1 MIELQNI
8 SKVYKSINGK
18 TDALTNVCLT
28 IREGEFVCIMGK
40 SGSGKTTLLNII
52 GCMDKANSGE
62 YRLDDIDVVGLN
74 ANKFDKLRR
83 EKISFIFQKYELMGK
98 YTVYENIE
106 LPMNAK
112 RISGKQKK
120 QRITDIMK
128 RLGIYELRN
137 KFPKQLSGG
146 EQQRVA
152 IERAYVSDNKYILA
166 DEPTGALDNKN
177 TQEIMN
183 IFEELRQEGKTIV
196 LVTHDEEIA
205 ARGNRII
212 QLLDG
217 RIDEHP

>member
-8 SKVYKSINGK
+8 NKIYKSLNGK
-18 TDALTNVCLT
+18 TDALTDVSLT
-28 IREGEFVCIMGK
+28 ISEGEFVCIMGK

-52 GCMDKANSGE
+52 GCMDKASSGE
-62 YRLDDIDVVGLN
+62 YCLDDIDVTKLGSY
-74 ANKFDKLRR
+74 KFDRLRR
-83 EKISFIFQKYELMGK
+83 EKISFIFQKYELMSK

-112 RISGKQKK
+112 KISRKAKKQK
-120 QRITDIMK
+120 ITAIMK
-128 RLGIYELRN
+128 RLGIYELRD

-146 EQQRVA
+146 EQQRVSIA
-152 IERAYVSDNKYILA
+152 RAYVSDNKYILA

-183 IFEELRQEGKTIV
+183 IFEELRNEGKTIV

-217 RIDEHP
+217 KITE

>member
-8 SKVYKSINGK
+8 SKIYKSINGK
-18 TDALTNVCLT
+18 TDALIEVSLT

-52 GCMDKANSGE
+52 GCMDKASSGE
-62 YRLDDIDVVGLN
+62 YRLDDVDVAKLG
-74 ANKFDKLRR
+74 AYKFDRLRR
-83 EKISFIFQKYELMGK
+83 EKISFIFQKYELMSK

-112 RISGKQKK
+112 KILRKNKKQK
-120 QRITDIMK
+120 ITDIMK

-152 IERAYVSDNKYILA
+152 IARAYVSDNKYILA

-183 IFEELRQEGKTIV
+183 IFEELRSEGKTIV

-212 QLLDG
+212 HLLDG
-217 RIDEHP
+217 KITE

>member
-8 SKVYKSINGK
+8 NKIYKSINGK
-18 TDALTNVCLT
+18 TDALTDVSLT
-28 IREGEFVCIMGK
+28 INEGEFVCIMGK

-52 GCMDKANSGE
+52 GCMDKASSGA
-62 YRLDDIDVVGLN
+62 YRLDDIDISELS
-74 ANKFDKLRR
+74 ADKFDRLRR
-83 EKISFIFQKYELMGK
+83 EKISFIFQKYELMSK

-128 RLGIYELRN
+128 RLGIHELRN

-152 IERAYVSDNKYILA
+152 IARAYVSDNKYILA

-183 IFEELRQEGKTIV
+183 IFEELRTEGKTIV
-196 LVTHDEEIA
+196 LVTHDEDIA

-212 QLLDG
+212 RLLDG

>member
-8 SKVYKSINGK
+8 SKIYKSINGK
-18 TDALTNVCLT
+18 TDALTDISLT
-28 IREGEFVCIMGK
+28 ISEGEFVCIMGK

-52 GCMDKANSGE
+52 GCMDKASSGE
-62 YRLDDIDVVGLN
+62 YCLDAVNVSKLS
-74 ANKFDKLRR
+74 ANKFDRLRR
-83 EKISFIFQKYELMGK
+83 EKISFIFQKYELMSK

-106 LPMNAK
+106 LPMNVK
-112 RISGKQKK
+112 KISRRNKKQK
-120 QRITDIMK
+120 ITDIMK
-128 RLGIYELRN
+128 RLGIYELRD

-152 IERAYVSDNKYILA
+152 IARAYVSDNKYILA

-183 IFEELRQEGKTIV
+183 IFEELRNEGKTIV

-205 ARGNRII
+205 MRGNRII
-212 QLLDG
+212 RLLDG
-217 RIDEHP
+217 KIMEA

>member
-8 SKVYKSINGK
+8 SKTYKSINGK
-18 TDALTNVCLT
+18 TDALSDVSLT
-28 IREGEFVCIMGK
+28 INEREFVCIMGK

-52 GCMDKANSGE
+52 GCMDQADSGE
-62 YRLDDIDVVGLN
+62 YCLDTVSVGKLS
-74 ANKFDKLRR
+74 ANKFDRLRR
-83 EKISFIFQKYELMGK
+83 EKISFIFPKYELMSR

-112 RISGKQKK
+112 KISRKEKKQK
-120 QRITDIMK
+120 IADIMK
-128 RLGIYELRN
+128 RLGIYELRD

-152 IERAYVSDNKYILA
+152 IARAYVSDNKYILA

-183 IFEELRQEGKTIV
+183 IFGELRDEGKTIV

-205 ARGNRII
+205 MRGDRIVY
-212 QLLDG
+212 LLDG
-217 RIDEHP
+217 KIMEG

>member
-1 MIELQNI
+1 MIKLQNI

-18 TDALTNVCLT
+18 TDALTDVCLT

-62 YRLDDIDVVGLN
+62 YRLDDIDVVRLN

-120 QRITDIMK
+120 QQITDIMK

-152 IERAYVSDNKYILA
+152 IARAYVSDNKYILA

-177 TQEIMN
+177 TQEIMH

-212 QLLDG
+212 RLLDG
-217 RIDEHP
+217 RINE

>member
-8 SKVYKSINGK
+8 SKIYKSINGK
-18 TDALTNVCLT
+18 TDALTDVSLT
-28 IREGEFVCIMGK
+28 ISEGEFVCIMGK

-52 GCMDKANSGE
+52 GCMDKASSGE
-62 YRLDDIDVVGLN
+62 YHLDDVDIAGLS
-74 ANKFDKLRR
+74 ADKFDRLRR
-83 EKISFIFQKYELMGK
+83 EKISFIFQKYELMSK

-120 QRITDIMK
+120 QKITDIMK

-152 IERAYVSDNKYILA
+152 IARAYVSDNKYILA

-183 IFEELRQEGKTIV
+183 IFEELRTEGKTIV
-196 LVTHDEEIA
+196 LVTHDEDIA
-205 ARGNRII
+205 AKGNRII
-212 QLLDG
+212 RLLDG
-217 RIDEHP
+217 KIDD